1 MATASFRDIF
11 LAGGDRNINAETSV
25 SIPKD
30 FDCPQVFLLPQDQ
43 FSLQPANG
51 QTQRSAGSSFKLS
64 KAHKKQ
70 QRIFLTGQ
78 TCKVWKLNELA
89 AFRHSFTVKINKAI
103 HIHPQMIALI

>member
-30 FDCPQVFLLPQDQ
+30 LDCPQVFLLPQDQ

-70 QRIFLTGQ
+70 QRIFPYRANLQGLEVECTSSSQ
-78 TCKVWKLNELA
+78 
-89 AFRHSFTVKINKAI
+89 
-103 HIHPQMIALI
+103 ALLYC